1 MGYIDEKSFRLIAF
15 ILDYNNDLGGNLMKT
30 NNIIFAIS
38 CVALL
43 TSCGSGGSISS
54 SGSTHTNTSGSEP
67 VTSSSNASLSQSTS
81 SSDSQE
87 KSSTFSEDKSDATKR
102 NAIKSII
109 AAIKGT
115 DGYDES
121 WDSLR
126 LREDDSY
133 RSYSTLDLTVDED
146 SNTFGFNA
154 INHYKRMPEGVE
166 FGRVV
171 VTFSVDSLPDG
182 IGWFGDESLQNP
194 AFIVEYNLPADYTS
208 STREYDVLFE
218 KNYDETKL
226 TDTNAAIEY
235 HSLTG
240 WGMNNLKGFLEEH
253 SLDLSAFLPNF

>member
-1 MGYIDEKSFRLIAF
+1 
-15 ILDYNNDLGGNLMKT
+15 MKN

-38 CVALL
+38 CVAFLA
-43 TSCGSGGSISS
+43 SCGNGGSISS
-54 SGSTHTNTSGSEP
+54 SGSAHTNASSSESAA
-67 VTSSSNASLSQSTS
+67 SSSNASLSQSVG

-87 KSSTFSEDKSDATKR
+87 KSNTYSEDGNNVAKR
-102 NAIKSII
+102 DAIKSII

-115 DGYDES
+115 DGFDKT
-121 WDSLR
+121 WNTLR
-126 LREDDSY
+126 LCEDDSY
-133 RSYSTLDLTVDED
+133 RSYSTLDLTADED

-194 AFIVEYNLPADYTS
+194 VFIVEYNLPADYTS